1 MNPHLAIA
9 LNLYESRNIDIQSLI
24 GWHLCHGIVVSTPCA
39 FAMGFH
45 TSSKNLEEAV
55 AFEESD
61 TLYVTMCCGN
71 MLDALKPFKNK
82 YKYIAFRRDFKQ
94 SSRNRLLSMK
104 AFYSKLR

>member
-1 MNPHLAIA
+1 MNQHLATA
-9 LNLYESRNIDIQSLI
+9 LKLYESRNINLQDLI

-39 FAMGFH
+39 FAIGFH
-45 TSSKNLEEAV
+45 TNSRNLEEAV

-82 YKYIAFRRDFKQ
+82 YKYIAFQRDFKQ
-94 SSRNRLLSMK
+94 SNRNRLLSMK
-104 AFYSKLR
+104 TFYSKLR